1 MPFFLLTLCLL
12 GFGWG
17 GYEAIMWFE
26 RSSLTYQPSVWYA
39 WPWHWPGAYLANEFF
54 TGNEFFTRWVFPST
68 TELPWV
74 IRVPSLLLRAVM
86 GLTINLLIAL
96 IPIFL
101 LGLLARLSA
110 WVKSDASKSA
120 APHR

>member
-1 MPFFLLTLCLL
+1 MPFFLLALCLL

-26 RSSLTYQPSVWYA
+26 RSSLTYQSSAWYA

-54 TGNEFFTRWVFPST
+54 TGGIFPST

-74 IRVPSLLLRAVM
+74 IRGPSLLLRAVI

-96 IPIFL
+96 APIFM
-101 LGLLARLSA
+101 LGLLARLST
-110 WVKSDASKSA
+110 WVKSDASKEA
-120 APHR
+120 H